1 MRLLAC
7 YRNQFDNCK
16 ILIHSQDVDL
26 LEKIKAELQLYS
38 TEEACAQ
45 LVKEIDCHL
54 EELVKS
60 KNENDLKI
68 KSERIQIFIK
78 SINDLAVSD
87 FSKEN
92 SGIYKN
98 MLNQFEYLDPENKTK
113 FKEKLELLA
122 KIAEYDHDYDI
133 CIKEIESMLG
143 LSMSDIPKIKRFMQ
157 KITSLIDK
165 MKSCTGLMTLEN
177 FNLDEIKG
185 I

>member
-16 ILIHSQDVDL
+16 ILIHSQDVDFL
-26 LEKIKAELQLYS
+26 GKIKAELQSYS

-45 LVKEIDCHL
+45 LIKEIDCHL

-78 SINDLAVSD
+78 SINDLEVSD

-92 SGIYKN
+92 SCIATN
-98 MLNQFEYLDPENKTK
+98 LFNQSKYLDPENKTK
-113 FKEKLELLA
+113 CREKLELLA

-133 CIKEIESMLG
+133 CIKEIEIMLG
-143 LSMSDIPKIKRFMQ
+143 LSMSDILKIKRFMQ
-157 KITSLIDK
+157 KITSLIDI
-165 MKSCTGLMTLEN
+165 MKSCTGLMTLEDS
-177 FNLDEIKG
+177 NLDEIKG